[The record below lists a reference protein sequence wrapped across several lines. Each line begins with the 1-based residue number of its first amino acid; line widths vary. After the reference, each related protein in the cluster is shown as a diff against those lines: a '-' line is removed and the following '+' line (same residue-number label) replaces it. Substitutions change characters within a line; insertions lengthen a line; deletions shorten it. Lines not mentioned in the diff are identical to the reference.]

1 MYKVACYTLMFV
13 LLTAV
18 LVCGA
23 GCRSI
28 IFGKDDF
35 RMEGGQLYRGDK
47 AFTVY
52 GIETPGL
59 GATSGAP
66 GEVVP
71 AMARVAEAGGNA
83 ICFDLRGFNED
94 GSELD
99 PTGVQT
105 VDAIAFRAK
114 DSRMGVLVRVLGD
127 SSDPAFRN
135 RAVRTAAKA
144 FRGHGMAIY
153 LIDGPDAAELAET
166 FKKAAPQLI
175 VAAPQNGD
183 LSLTGSPPQAPP
195 EMPTLLAGAI
205 PDFSLG
211 AVHFLLEG
219 NDSDYAAL
227 DAALMTEAEK
237 SPWTPDNTVL
247 SEAERQEGFV
257 ALFDGKT
264 LNGWW
269 YKGENKESFQVSEDG
284 FIEWRAGGGE
294 ALMSRER
301 YGDFILRLQWKILP
315 GGNSGVWCRAP
326 RGARASKFGF
336 EVQMR
341 GDFGA
346 EELTKDNTGAVY
358 DVVPPL
364 SLPTKQDGLWND
376 LEVVC
381 QGPHVKVT
389 INGQV
394 VQDLSFDGH
403 EELAPRLRRGFIG
416 LTDHDN
422 YVAFRNIRI
431 KPL

>member
-1 MYKVACYTLMFV
+1 MNRLIHYSLAVV
-13 LLTAV
+13 SLLAA
-18 LVCGA
+18 LAFGA
-23 GCRSI
+23 GCQATF
-28 IFGKDDF
+28 FGKDDF
-35 RMEGGQLYRGDK
+35 RIVDGQLRRGDK
-47 AFTVY
+47 PFTVY
-52 GIETPGL
+52 GIRTPGL

-71 AMARVAEAGGNA
+71 AMARVAEAGGNTV
-83 ICFDLRGFNED
+83 CFDLCGFNED
-94 GSELD
+94 GSQLD
-99 PTGVQT
+99 PVGVQT

-127 SSDPAFRN
+127 NSDPKFRQ

-153 LIDGPDAAELAET
+153 LIDGPDAAELAKT
-166 FKKAAPQLI
+166 FKKVAPQLI

-183 LSLTGSPPQAPP
+183 LSITDTPPQAATEQPA
-195 EMPTLLAGAI
+195 LLIGAI

-211 AVHFLLEG
+211 TVHFLLEG
-219 NDSDYAAL
+219 NDGDYAAL
-227 DAALMTEAEK
+227 DAALATDVEK
-237 SPWTPDNTVL
+237 APWKPDTAVI
-247 SEAERQEGFV
+247 SDSERQEGFIP
-257 ALFDGKT
+257 LFDGKT

-269 YKGENKESFQVSEDG
+269 YKGDNKESFQVSEDG

-301 YGDFILRLQWKILP
+301 YGDFVLRLQWKILP

-326 RGARASKFGF
+326 RGGRASKFGF

-341 GDFGA
+341 GDFGT
-346 EELTKDNTGAVY
+346 EELTKDSTGAIY
-358 DVVPPL
+358 DVIPPL

-381 QGPHVKVT
+381 QGPHVKVA

-394 VQDLSFDGH
+394 VQDLSFDDH

-416 LTDHDN
+416 LTDHGN